1 MASSATA
8 SNATLHLGFLAGSP
22 SAETSFGILRAS
34 VPEAPSAFD
43 AVHWVFTIDQSG
55 SMDDVCKDGKT
66 KISHIRQT
74 ITHIVDFLLE
84 STQETGQR
92 HYVSVVGFSNTA
104 NSICTTQIVDSSF
117 VCKLPAIV
125 GGFRPSGSTSFEAA
139 LPLTSEALS
148 APLPDVAGKRV
159 QRVNVFMTDGH
170 ITAGTKNVERLKALY
185 RHHSVPHVFV
195 GFGPDYASPL
205 LEALADVPRGS
216 HFFVESI
223 ENAGLVYGEIIHGCL
238 HEIFQDVELR
248 GNNLEIYDFKANAW
262 TSELCVPNMPSG
274 KDRVWQVRAKSGE
287 PSAALHYTLAAE
299 GRREPFD
306 VDGAA
311 AFALAVEQDIPDV
324 APSKHVLQA
333 CAFPPECPH
342 GSAAEIEKYSWR
354 QRSQELVARVREALA
369 KRRASPAPRNPRA
382 LCRQGNGL
390 YTGAPAPCTSAEMET
405 DAHLLL
411 DSAKGGRWN
420 IVELIVASQP
430 TLVNVRPAPR
440 RFNLIHHAVHQGDS
454 ARAEWL
460 LKAGADPSLRT
471 SDGITCRELAEQV
484 APALVDLF
492 LTSAGPPA
500 PPDTL
505 PAELDTFLA
514 DLKQYMRETPGLETD
529 AFLLSLC
536 DDIYVS
542 ILGMGSNLGEMFVAA
557 RQASSGNERAYNMQD
572 IDALQRTSTALAAD
586 GVGRLLSASTT
597 TTHATP
603 GAVRIMRSCSGA
615 LPSQAPA
622 PAPASSRGATVPNTA
637 VPPPVCSVTLRRPSQ
652 AWAEPG
658 SSTGDS

>member
-22 SAETSFGILRAS
+22 SAEQSFGILRAS
-34 VPEAPSAFD
+34 IPETPSVFD

-55 SMDDVCKDGKT
+55 SMDDICKDGKT

-74 ITHIVDFLLE
+74 ITHIIDFLLA

-104 NSICTTQIVDSSF
+104 TSICATQLVDSAF
-117 VCKLPAIV
+117 VCKLPTIV
-125 GGFRPSGSTSFEAA
+125 GRFRPSGPTSFEAA

-148 APLPDVAGKRV
+148 APIPDVAGKCV

-170 ITAGTKNVERLKALY
+170 ITAGTTDVERLKTIY
-185 RHHSVPHVFV
+185 DHHTVPHVFV
-195 GFGPDYASPL
+195 GFGPDYASST

-238 HEIFQDVELR
+238 HELFQEVELH
-248 GNNLEIYDFKANAW
+248 GQNLEIYDFKTNTW
-262 TSELCVPNMPSG
+262 TSKLSVPNMPSG
-274 KDRVWQVRAKSGE
+274 KDRVWQVRANNGE
-287 PSAALHYTLAAE
+287 PSAALHYTPAAE
-299 GRREPFD
+299 GHREPLD

-311 AFALAVEQDIPDV
+311 AFASAVKQELSET
-324 APSKHVLQA
+324 APSKQVLQTLP
-333 CAFPPECPH
+333 FPSGCDH
-342 GSAAEIEKYSWR
+342 GSPVEIKKYWWR
-354 QRSQELVARVREALA
+354 QRSQELIARVRESLA
-369 KRRASPAPRNPRA
+369 QSRTTPAPRA

-390 YTGAPAPCTSAEMET
+390 QPPPLHQAEMLT
-405 DAHLLL
+405 DANLLL
-411 DSAKGGRWN
+411 DSAKLGRWN
-420 IVELIVASQP
+420 IVELIISSQP
-430 TLVNVRPAPR
+430 NLVNVRPEPR

-454 ARAEWL
+454 ARVEWL
-460 LKAGADPSLRT
+460 LNAGADPSLCT
-471 SDGITCRELAEQV
+471 SDGITCRKLAEQF
-484 APALVDLF
+484 APALVDL
-492 LTSAGPPA
+492 LLA
-500 PPDTL
+500 PTDQAAPVDTL
-505 PAELDTFLA
+505 AAELDTFLA
-514 DLKQYMRETPGLETD
+514 NLKQYMRETPGLETD

-542 ILGMGSNLGEMFVAA
+542 ILGMGSELGEMFVAA

-586 GVGRLLSASTT
+586 GVGRLLSSSTT
-597 TTHATP
+597 TSHATP

-615 LPSQAPA
+615 LPSRVP
-622 PAPASSRGATVPNTA
+622 PPSPASSREATVPNTA
-637 VPPPVCSVTLRRPSQ
+637 SPPTACSVTLRRP
-652 AWAEPG
+652 
-658 SSTGDS
+658 

>member
-22 SAETSFGILRAS
+22 PTEASFGILRAS

-104 NSICTTQIVDSSF
+104 SSICTTQIVDSSF
-117 VCKLPAIV
+117 VCKLPTIV

-170 ITAGTKNVERLKALY
+170 ITAGTKNVDRLKALY
-185 RHHSVPHVFV
+185 SHHSVPHVFV
-195 GFGPDYASPL
+195 GFGTDYASSL
-205 LEALADVPRGS
+205 LEALADVPHGS

-238 HEIFQDVELR
+238 HEMFQEVELR

-262 TSELCVPNMPSG
+262 TGNLRVPNMPSG

-287 PSAALHYTLAAE
+287 PSAALHYMLAGE
-299 GRREPFD
+299 GRREPLD

-311 AFALAVEQDIPDV
+311 AFAFAVEQDIPEV

-333 CAFPPECPH
+333 HAFPPGCPH
-342 GSAAEIEKYSWR
+342 GSSTEINKYWWR
-354 QRSQELVARVREALA
+354 QRSQELVARVRESLA
-369 KRRASPAPRNPRA
+369 NRRASPPLQNPRA
-382 LCRQGNGL
+382 LCRQGHGL
-390 YTGAPAPCTSAEMET
+390 HTGAPPPCTSAEMKT
-405 DAHLLL
+405 DANLLL

-420 IVELIVASQP
+420 IVELIIGSQP
-430 TLVNVRPAPR
+430 NLVNARPEPR

-454 ARAEWL
+454 TRAEWL
-460 LKAGADPSLRT
+460 LNAGADPSLRT
-471 SDGITCRELAEQV
+471 SDGITCRELAEKV

-492 LTSAGPPA
+492 PASAA
-500 PPDTL
+500 QADTL
-505 PAELDTFLA
+505 TTELDTFLA

-586 GVGRLLSASTT
+586 SVGRLLSSSTT

-615 LPSQAPA
+615 LPSRAPA
-622 PAPASSRGATVPNTA
+622 PTPVSTSPRRATAPNTA

-652 AWAEPG
+652 GWEEPG
-658 SSTGDS
+658 PSAGNS